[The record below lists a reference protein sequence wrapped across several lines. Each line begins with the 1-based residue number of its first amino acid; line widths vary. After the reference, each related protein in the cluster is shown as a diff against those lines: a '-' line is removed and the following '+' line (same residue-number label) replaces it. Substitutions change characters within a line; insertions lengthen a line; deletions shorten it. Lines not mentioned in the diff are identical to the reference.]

1 MTLPSYCPV
10 RKALLTAALLW
21 LAVMVSGCQTPQ
33 RHYPTEWPE
42 LVALDAD
49 GTDLNGIYWNEGTL
63 ITEAGDQ
70 RPIKLTSLMPTL
82 SVQTHSGDPIA
93 PVSARFA
100 ETKTVSLK
108 VRNPSKESDA
118 SERPWGYSQRA
129 YASVRKLEFSSD
141 VESGAE
147 TVTVEG
153 TCFKRTDKQDAD
165 YAIQYHQGG
174 QGGRFLPVV
183 AGGNSVGVWLT
194 KSADGSLIAAIED
207 NSFTLFVIV
216 PTYEHSLTWARF
228 PRIAD

>member
-1 MTLPSYCPV
+1 MTLPSHCPV

-21 LAVMVSGCQTPQ
+21 LAVMVSGCQTPL

-42 LVALDAD
+42 IVALDAD
-49 GTDLNGIYWNEGTL
+49 GTDLNGIYANEGTL

-82 SVQTHSGDPIA
+82 SVQTHSGDPIT

-100 ETKTVSLK
+100 ETKIVSLK
-108 VRNPSKESDA
+108 VRNPSMESDA
-118 SERPWGYSQRA
+118 SERPWGYSQRG
-129 YASVRKLEFSSD
+129 YAIVRKLEFSSD

-153 TCFKRTDKQDAD
+153 TYFKRTDKQDAG

-174 QGGRFLPVV
+174 QGGSLGVV
-183 AGGNSVGVWLT
+183 GGGNSIGVWLS
-194 KSADGSLIAAIED
+194 KSADGSLIAGIED
-207 NSFTLFVIV
+207 NNFMLFIIV

-228 PRIAD
+228 PRIGD